1 MSGSSK
7 ERFENAFRHAVSSSL
22 AQGQASEAM
31 RARLFAALEQ
41 ADSKAPEGV
50 LAEEC
55 DRFTQALSSAV
66 ERSQDWA
73 TQDQLAHRVETA
85 LGQEFSCDLR
95 SERSVRFQP
104 DDGAKSR
111 YLQAL
116 GQAVRESQQMKT
128 APESCRQKVLQGL
141 KDLQS
146 QTVSTP
152 KVVSLPKTP
161 SSALRPSR
169 WKQMMIGIGSVAAG
183 FALLM
188 GTLMGSADQA
198 MAASVR
204 QDHQRCCS
212 AMKSSEMKR
221 CASLS
226 DSDFGPLPTATVA
239 AGWDLVAS
247 KVCHD
252 GQGKPMI
259 HNVYARDKKT
269 ISLHFWPPQAKPA
282 QAKAKAPRQIAGDG
296 FPVLAWDAQ
305 GWTIT
310 ACSDDV
316 DSNTLAA
323 LVMER

>member
-7 ERFENAFRHAVSSSL
+7 ERFEDAFRHAVSSSL
-22 AQGQASEAM
+22 VQGQASEAL
-31 RARLFAALEQ
+31 RTRLLEAITQ
-41 ADSKAPEGV
+41 VDSKPPEGV
-50 LAEEC
+50 RVEDC
-55 DRFTQALSSAV
+55 DRFTQALSTAV

-73 TQDQLAHRVETA
+73 ARDQLAQRVESA
-85 LGQEFSCDLR
+85 LNQEFGCKLR
-95 SERSVRFQP
+95 SERAVHSQP

-111 YLQAL
+111 YLQAFS
-116 GQAVRESQQMKT
+116 QAVRQSEQSKIS
-128 APESCRQKVLQGL
+128 PESCRQKVLQGL
-141 KDLQS
+141 KGLPS
-146 QTVSTP
+146 QTVSAP
-152 KVVSLPKTP
+152 KVVALPEARP
-161 SSALRPSR
+161 SALRPSR
-169 WKQMMIGIGSVAAG
+169 WKQMMIGIGSIAAG

-188 GTLMGSADQA
+188 GTLMGSAEQA

-212 AMKSSEMKR
+212 AMKGSAMKR

-247 KVCHD
+247 KLCHD

-259 HNVYARDKKT
+259 HNVYAREQKT
-269 ISLHFWPPQAKPA
+269 ISLHFWPPQTKPT
-282 QAKAKAPRQIAGDG
+282 QAKAKVPRQIAGDG

-316 DSNTLAA
+316 DSSTLAA
-323 LVMER
+323 LVIEQ